1 MTSFNSSL
9 YVAALLL
16 SSSLYAQDSFPDGK
30 LDPTRSLTPAIQQQ
44 HDPLPEQY
52 IWTAGDVTIN
62 RPDHNKF
69 PWNRP
74 QLRIDPHFFRTKF
87 SINSVPSAATL
98 YIAGPRS
105 ANVYINGK
113 LVDRFNS
120 DIDAPIGFHVFHA
133 DVSSFLATGDNTLA
147 IEAVRGRGIVAGTG
161 PKATQQLSYGEVLAA
176 KIIAAPYG
184 ATTPVL
190 TYSSA
195 AWKSSATQ
203 SPHWSDGNFDD
214 STWHTTDSLGPIE
227 SNVDFFQWNADAG
240 MYEWPGY
247 MGMSPA
253 LRTYSLLPAAISHV
267 FAGTATFSTPND
279 LTKNGSRFT
288 VTNLG
293 TPTDIEAPALLL
305 DFGREVTGQVLIES
319 ASTCD
324 ATVSLAYGESE
335 IEAMSTGLSPGQQG
349 GNYLGTNLLHV
360 PASGIARG
368 PKSAFRYARI
378 RFLRGCPTLT
388 FSAIRLEGIYYPVQ
402 YAGSFESSDPLLNRI
417 WETGAYTAHLCMQD
431 GLWDAPKRDRGRW
444 AGDIDVEGR
453 VISTAFG
460 DDKLIEDTLR
470 RLVPEDDGP
479 VNGIPSYSA
488 LWVTSLANLYE
499 HSGDKVFLQSQHE
512 NLIHILDRMNAGLDP
527 NGLFTNAKKQWLFV
541 DWAPGLYAYTQD
553 AAIGTQLQ
561 YVHAYTAAAKMLN
574 ALGDTAN
581 ATKYSTQS
589 EKTLAAVRAKF
600 RDHNDMGYGSTWQL
614 NALAILTTED
624 SNPPEA
630 KEADAI
636 WSHALSNIKQNSPTD
651 PVISPYF
658 NAYLLDALAKTNHN
672 KQALDWIRQ
681 YWGGML
687 AEGATS
693 FWESYDLRWP
703 KTNPH
708 LSLQADGTSGYF
720 VSLAHGWSAGPTAW
734 LSENVLGIRP
744 ATPGYKHVTI
754 EPDLMGL
761 DWAQGSVP
769 TPNGPIKIRIDK
781 SKGITLDLPQGVES
795 ASVRVEI
802 HDPHSRLMVNG
813 QISEQVISPTPN
825 ATDRRDTIT
834 LTSPGHYEI
843 TTR

>member
-1 MTSFNSSL
+1 MTNFNGSL
-9 YVAALLL
+9 CAALLL
-16 SSSLYAQDSFPDGK
+16 LCSSLCAQTSFPDGK
-30 LDPTRSLTPAIQQQ
+30 LDPTRNLTTSPQPQ

-52 IWTAGDVTIN
+52 IWTAGDATID

-74 QLRIDPHFFRTKF
+74 QLRIDPHFFRTRFTLKT
-87 SINSVPSAATL
+87 VPSSATI

-105 ANVYINGK
+105 ASIHINGK
-113 LVDRFNS
+113 PVASFNS

-133 DVSSFLATGDNTLA
+133 DIAHALTAGENTLA
-147 IEAVRGRGIVAGTG
+147 IEVVRGRGIVAGTG
-161 PKATQQLSYGEVLAA
+161 SKATQQLTYGEVLAA

-195 AWKSSATQ
+195 NWKSSAIQ
-203 SPHWSDGNFDD
+203 SLHWSDSNFDD
-214 STWHTTDSLGPIE
+214 STWHTADSLGPIE

-247 MGMSPA
+247 MGMSPS
-253 LRTYSLLPAAISHV
+253 LKTYSLLPASITHV
-267 FAGTATFSTPND
+267 FAGTATLSTPDD
-279 LTKNGSRFT
+279 LTKNDRPFT

-293 TPTDIEAPALLL
+293 TPTDSEAPGVLL
-305 DFGREVTGQVLIES
+305 DFGREVTGRVLIES
-319 ASTCD
+319 ASACE

-360 PASGIARG
+360 PTNGIARS

-378 RFLRGCPTLT
+378 RFLRGCPTLS
-388 FSAIRLEGIYYPVQ
+388 FSAIRLEGIYYPVD

-460 DDKLIEDTLR
+460 DSNLIEDTLR
-470 RLVPEDDGP
+470 RLVPEGDGP

-488 LWVTSLANLYE
+488 LWITSLANLYE
-499 HSGDKVFLQSQHE
+499 HSGDQTFLKSQHE
-512 NLIHILDRMNAGLDP
+512 NLIHILSTMDSELNSD
-527 NGLFTNAKKQWLFV
+527 GLFTNPQHQWLFV
-541 DWAPGLYAYTQD
+541 DWAPGLYAYTPD

-561 YVHAYTAAAKMLN
+561 YVRAYSAAAKLFSALADTPN
-574 ALGDTAN
+574 ASKYAAQ
-581 ATKYSTQS
+581 ATKALT
-589 EKTLAAVRAKF
+589 AARTKL
-600 RDHNDMGYGSTWQL
+600 RDHDDPAYGSTWQL
-614 NALAILTTED
+614 NALAILTTGD
-624 SNPPEA
+624 SSAPEA

-636 WSHALSNIKQNSPTD
+636 WNRALSNIKQDAPSD

-658 NAYLLDALAKTNHN
+658 NAYLLDALAKSGHHQ
-672 KQALDWIRQ
+672 QALDWIRQ

-720 VSLAHGWSAGPTAW
+720 VSLAHGWSAGPTVW

-744 ATPGYKHVTI
+744 AAPGYKHVTI
-754 EPDLMGL
+754 EPNLMGL
-761 DWAQGSVP
+761 AWAQGSVP
-769 TPNGPIKIRIDK
+769 TPNGPIKIRIDN
-781 SKGITLDLPQGVES
+781 SQHITLDLPQGVES
-795 ASVRVEI
+795 ASVRIDI
-802 HDPHSRLMVNG
+802 HDPHSQLMVNG
-813 QISEQVISPTPN
+813 QVATHLISPTPN
-825 ATDRRDTIT
+825 ATDRHDTLT
-834 LTSPGHYEI
+834 LTSSGHYEI